1 MVAASKRR
9 WYQFS
14 LRSLMIAVLILPPLL
29 VGVCAFVAITVEVYK
44 RKLPSVS
51 IKRPIPIS
59 SAPAPN
65 PPKP

>member
-1 MVAASKRR
+1 
-9 WYQFS
+9 
-14 LRSLMIAVLILPPLL
+14 MIAVLILPPLL